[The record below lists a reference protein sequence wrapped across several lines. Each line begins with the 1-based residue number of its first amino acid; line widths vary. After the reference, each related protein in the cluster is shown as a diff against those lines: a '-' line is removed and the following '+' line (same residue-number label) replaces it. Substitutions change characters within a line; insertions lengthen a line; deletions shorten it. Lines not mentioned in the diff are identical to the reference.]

1 MEVADIL
8 REGIGVA
15 LKIGGP
21 LLILSM
27 AVGILVAIF
36 QAVTQIHEQ
45 SLSFILKLIVVVLVL
60 TVGSFFLY
68 RKRAKLGWPQRVAGF
83 AASARA
89 MATRCCSPPDSSS
102 GYRSSIPFNPT
113 SSST

>member
-27 AVGILVAIF
+27 AVDILVAIF

-60 TVGSFFLY
+60 LIGG
-68 RKRAKLGWPQRVAGF
+68 GWMLETLLEFSRYLF
-83 AASARA
+83 TL
-89 MATRCCSPPDSSS
+89 M
-102 GYRSSIPFNPT
+102 
-113 SSST
+113 